1 MRSGNTGADILVEKL
16 AQLIFEGERDWP
28 ARSDRFD
35 AYRDRLTE
43 RFVDDSARERQFVEL
58 TGPDADP
65 GVFIDWFLPVVLAWE
80 EDGSAESGQP
90 AWDEARAVFYRTG
103 PGGAFEFAEAK
114 TRGQQGTGCSG
125 SWLSHQELIEL
136 GEDPATRAH
145 GWDGA
150 RAMFHRTGSGGA
162 FEFAEAKTRGQQG
175 TGCSGS
181 WLSHQE
187 LIELGEDP
195 ATRAHGWDG
204 ARAMFYRTGPGGA
217 FEFAEANTRGQR
229 TSGCTATWLTD
240 EQARERA
247 LAADEV
253 TETQDGPIDPL
264 TTSQS
269 VYDKVMGAIAGE
281 GPASGTTEQER
292 TELWNVAWAK
302 VHEAAADCGPD
313 QQEQVA
319 EAAVQACLEHVEQET
334 QVRDQLVTEL
344 QAFAELLAGDTPAE
358 N

>member
-43 RFVDDSARERQFVEL
+43 RFADDSARERQFVEL

-90 AWDEARAVFYRTG
+90 AWDEARAVFYRTS
-103 PGGAFEFAEAK
+103 PGGAFEFAEAN
-114 TRGQQGTGCSG
+114 TRGQQGTGCG
-125 SWLSHQELIEL
+125 GTWLSHQELVEL

-145 GWDGA
+145 GWDDA
-150 RAMFHRTGSGGA
+150 RAMFH
-162 FEFAEAKTRGQQG
+162 
-175 TGCSGS
+175 
-181 WLSHQE
+181 
-187 LIELGEDP
+187 
-195 ATRAHGWDG
+195 
-204 ARAMFYRTGPGGA
+204 RTGPGGA

-264 TTSQS
+264 TTSKS
-269 VYDKVMGAIAGE
+269 VYDQVMGAIAGE

-302 VHEAAADCGPD
+302 VHEAAADRGPD

-319 EAAVQACLEHVEQET
+319 EAAVQACLDHVEQET
-334 QVRDQLVTEL
+334 RVRDQLVTEL
-344 QAFAELLAGDTPAE
+344 QAFADLLAGDTPAE